1 MIAGAC
7 RKPCDSET
15 PVYPQRDSVRD
26 RQVQFMLTCLCDVFF
41 DDVARAAVEVLE
53 SLGCEVGFPED
64 QTCCGQPGYTAGDWE
79 AYRRVVRHLAEVFP
93 DDQPIVVPAGSCAA
107 AVFHEAPL
115 AFEGESDRDRITA
128 LGRRTW
134 EFTDFIVNGL
144 GVTSWPGRLAGRI
157 VLHPGCHN
165 RGTPTVA
172 AAERLLGSIE
182 GLEILSPGEPEQ
194 CCGFGGVFSVAF
206 PQVSGALGR
215 LKIETYTR
223 LQPDFVV
230 SPDMSCLLHQK
241 GLARRA
247 GVAFPIRHVAQ
258 VLRDALPARSA
269 P

>member
-1 MIAGAC
+1 M
-7 RKPCDSET
+7 
-15 PVYPQRDSVRD
+15 YPQRDSVQNP
-26 RQVQFMLTCLCDVFF
+26 QVQLMLTCLCDVFF
-41 DDVARAAVEVLE
+41 DDVARAAVEILE

-79 AYRRVVRHLAEVFP
+79 ACRRVVRHLATVFTG
-93 DDQPIVVPAGSCAA
+93 DQPIVVPAGSCAA
-107 AVFHEAPL
+107 AVFHEAPQ
-115 AFEGESDRDRITA
+115 AFEGEPDLAEIVA

-134 EFTDFIVNGL
+134 ELTDFIVNGL
-144 GVTSWPGRLAGRI
+144 GVTTWPGRLAGRVVI
-157 VLHPGCHN
+157 HPGCHN
-165 RGTPTVA
+165 RGTPTLA
-172 AAERLLGSIE
+172 ATKQLLGSIG
-182 GLEILSPGEPEQ
+182 GLEILAPTEPEQ

-206 PQVSGALGR
+206 PHVSGTLGR

-258 VLRDALPARSA
+258 VLRDAVAGSPAA
-269 P
+269 